1 MAVTALQTRMERLF
15 KEGFSALDIAEPLL
29 SFDSDVSVESVRSHM
44 ATHNATVAG
53 VRSCG
58 VVVGY
63 VAFHDLRGGT
73 CGSCVRSFRP
83 DETLTD
89 ASSLYEVVP
98 ILDKPAY
105 CFVSVLGNVS
115 AYITRKDFQ
124 KPPARMWLF
133 GLVTIIEMFVTRMV
147 REKYPNDSWRPLMP
161 ERLVDKAMM
170 LQTERRRRDEVV
182 DLVDCLQ
189 LEDKMQILLN
199 YPQTMAEAGL
209 GSLREGRE
217 MMKEIESLR
226 NKLAD
231 AMDIANTNWKGIVLI
246 ARRLEKIMT
255 RV

>member
-1 MAVTALQTRMERLF
+1 MSITALQTRMERLF

-29 SFDSDVSVESVRSHM
+29 SFDSDVSVESVRTHM
-44 ATHNATVAG
+44 SSHNATVAG

-58 VVVGY
+58 AVIGY
-63 VAFHDLRGGT
+63 VAIHDLRGGT
-73 CGSCVRSFRP
+73 CGACIRVFRP
-83 DETLTD
+83 EETLTD

-133 GLVTIIEMFVTRMV
+133 GIITIIEMFVTRMV
-147 REKYPNDSWRPLMP
+147 REKYPNDSWRTIMP
-161 ERLVDKAMM
+161 DKIVDRTMA
-170 LQTERRRRDEVV
+170 LQTERRRREEVV

-217 MMKEIESLR
+217 MIKEIELLR
-226 NKLAD
+226 NKLTNSL
-231 AMDIANTNWKGIVLI
+231 DIAHTNWKGIVLI
-246 ARRLEKIMT
+246 SRRLEKIMT